1 MMNEDFALIGFLN
14 LLDRDIAAHPERL
27 RRVPSTLLKRGQE
40 LVRGIEID
48 LDAPL

>member
-1 MMNEDFALIGFLN
+1 MDDDFALIGSLN
-14 LLDRDIAAHPERL
+14 LLDRDIAAHRERL
-27 RRVPSTLLKRGQE
+27 RPVPGTLLKRGQE